1 MKRMRSDDIVSTGRL
16 EYFESEIVVL
26 LKGRS
31 GVIENY
37 RYKEWN
43 LLKIVSNIRYGKRL
57 GSIFVD
63 AQTVMY
69 SVKVTLQKFHYPF
82 CYFFSQDSY
91 IFTVNSKGW

>member
-31 GVIENY
+31 GIIENY

-69 SVKVTLQKFHYPF
+69 SVKVNFTEVSLSFLLL
-82 CYFFSQDSY
+82 FFA
-91 IFTVNSKGW
+91 G